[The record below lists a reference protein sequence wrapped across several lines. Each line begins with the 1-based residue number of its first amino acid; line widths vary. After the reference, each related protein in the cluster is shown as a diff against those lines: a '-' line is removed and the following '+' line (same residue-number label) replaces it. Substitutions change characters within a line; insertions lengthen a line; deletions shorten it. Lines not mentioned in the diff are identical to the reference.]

1 MKRPINPCKQSHDIA
16 KPYIDNFRTA
26 IDIGSKRGDYAT
38 LLKADFKNIE
48 CFDPRVVYDLQF
60 WNTVGTH
67 QKKKNKIRLHHCAL
81 GDIKKHVKMH
91 GAVIYDDDWW
101 EDTESTKPTLKP
113 ENFLKLGSNSTENKH
128 KRRRV
133 EQKTL
138 DSFGFK
144 DVDFIKIDVEGHEL
158 RVLKGAIET
167 ISTHRPTIIL
177 EENDRIEGWGKG
189 KKFDAMDFLKTLGYN
204 QVAFDGNMDYVMK
217 FCS

>member
-1 MKRPINPCKQSHDIA
+1 M
-16 KPYIDNFRTA
+16 
-26 IDIGSKRGDYAT
+26 
-38 LLKADFKNIE
+38 
-48 CFDPRVVYDLQF
+48 
-60 WNTVGTH
+60 
-67 QKKKNKIRLHHCAL
+67 
-81 GDIKKHVKMH
+81 
-91 GAVIYDDDWW
+91 
-101 EDTESTKPTLKP
+101 
-113 ENFLKLGSNSTENKH
+113 
-128 KRRRV
+128 
-133 EQKTL
+133 